1 MQRDTNFENKFDFE
15 LCFTLEDEF
24 KIFSS
29 KRDT

>member
-1 MQRDTNFENKFDFE
+1 MQRDINFENKFDSDLYFI
-15 LCFTLEDEF
+15 LEDEF